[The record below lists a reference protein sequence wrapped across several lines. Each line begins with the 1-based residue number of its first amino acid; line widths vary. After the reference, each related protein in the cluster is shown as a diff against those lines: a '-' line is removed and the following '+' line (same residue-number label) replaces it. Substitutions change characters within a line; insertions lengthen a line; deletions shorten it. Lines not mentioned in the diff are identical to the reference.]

1 MQWQC
6 LWVNEVIK
14 QLMHKPAQP
23 SVLLINKFYSV
34 TITSAHKHP
43 TPKISRHKHAQQNT
57 FTQSIH
63 GLTVSQCKFRICP
76 VITAGVSDHTWQS
89 EVNDIEGFG
98 WKIGAKW
105 SKTSPVRTTRKSL
118 CPSVVVFVG
127 GVVLLFYACNAESR
141 EGSSKTSDQ
150 SSINDGRYALG

>member
-63 GLTVSQCKFRICP
+63 GLTVSQCKFRICL
-76 VITAGVSDHTWQS
+76 VITVGVSDHTWQS

-105 SKTSPVRTTRKSL
+105 SKTSPVRTTRRSF

-127 GVVLLFYACNAESR
+127 GVVLLFYACKAESR

-150 SSINDGRYALG
+150 SIH